1 MELVKQKTKKIKK
14 LYHKVIIALEIENT
28 ILLMQFSNQINK
40 RKDLILKKSKDLFRL
55 TRINT
60 ETLKFN
66 PTMRLA
72 TT

>member
-1 MELVKQKTKKIKK
+1 
-14 LYHKVIIALEIENT
+14 VIIALEIENT